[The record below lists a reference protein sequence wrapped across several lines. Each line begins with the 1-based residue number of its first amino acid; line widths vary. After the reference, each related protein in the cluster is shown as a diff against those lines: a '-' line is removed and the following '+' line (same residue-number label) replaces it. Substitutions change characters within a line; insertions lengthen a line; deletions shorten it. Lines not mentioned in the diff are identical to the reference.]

1 MKHFKNHID
10 NMKDSLDYEK
20 KSGKNIQD
28 DNYLNYNTLKEI
40 LKEYIIQKKIIE
52 EKNSEL
58 F

>member
-1 MKHFKNHID
+1 MK
-10 NMKDSLDYEK
+10 K

-28 DNYLNYNTLKEI
+28 DNYLSYNTLKEI

>member
-1 MKHFKNHID
+1 MK
-10 NMKDSLDYEK
+10 K